1 MRLTKKDMG
10 NLIYLYESS
19 KESAPEGMDTY
30 WQDGDQKVTI
40 KEVIDYLDSID
51 APVKE
56 VSVSKIKPVIIDQD
70 YKGKNNE
77 RVQKA
82 NLKYP
87 LIIVVSRGKYKSILD
102 GNHRAFKAIDRG
114 DDKIKVREL
123 NLDKED
129 TPQIYKD
136 LFDYSIEPL
145 ETK

>member
-56 VSVSKIKPVIIDQD
+56 VSVSKIKSVIIDQD

-77 RVQKA
+77 RVEKA
-82 NLKYP
+82 NLKYQ
-87 LIIVVSRGKYKSILD
+87 IIC
-102 GNHRAFKAIDRG
+102 
-114 DDKIKVREL
+114 
-123 NLDKED
+123 
-129 TPQIYKD
+129 
-136 LFDYSIEPL
+136 
-145 ETK
+145 